1 MKQDKEE
8 WVVSPDGENYN
19 GYMTYPTKELAIETG
34 RKEFASVKKVNIQKF
49 LMDIYVMISSFM
61 SRYFQDPNQPQA
73 LITLL
78 KT

>member
-49 LMDIYVMISSFM
+49 LMDIYVMISFSM
-61 SRYFQDPNQPQA
+61 LRYFRGQNQQQT
-73 LITLL
+73 LIILL
-78 KT
+78 